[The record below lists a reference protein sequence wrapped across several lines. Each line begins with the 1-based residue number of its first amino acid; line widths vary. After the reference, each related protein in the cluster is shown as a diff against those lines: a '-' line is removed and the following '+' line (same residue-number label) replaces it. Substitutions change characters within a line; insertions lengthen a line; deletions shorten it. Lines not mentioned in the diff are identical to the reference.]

1 MGLMITSAGIIAS
14 FISVLFVHT
23 VTVTTENVQSV
34 LKTQILLSSLLMT
47 ALIIPCIYVLPETFN
62 IGEGNNFVEGVKRWD
77 AFGCIIIGLWSGCI
91 IGYMTEY
98 YTSNSYSHVLT
109 LVDSCKMGAAPNI
122 I

>member
-1 MGLMITSAGIIAS
+1 
-14 FISVLFVHT
+14 
-23 VTVTTENVQSV
+23 
-34 LKTQILLSSLLMT
+34 MT